1 MDLVEHFRV
10 IGRNWWRILLVSALV
25 GGAVYAWSARKAKV
39 YQASTLLSVS
49 AGRADI
55 GTSATKDETTFL
67 ATTYAQLA
75 TAKPVL
81 NTAAHDSGLGISETT
96 AESRVSA
103 SESGGVGF
111 VTIDATGPSVQ
122 DATKLA
128 NATAK
133 SLIAQVNHDEDL
145 AVQQDLGNVNRQI
158 QSLQAQ
164 LSALPADSPQRA
176 ALETQYTALLTAS
189 VTRQTQPRNR
199 IDAVSSASGSTTP
212 ISPKPV
218 PNALLAFLVALVV
231 TAELTV
237 ALRAWGDRFSAAQDP
252 EEIAKFVGL
261 PLLAAIPAGDER
273 EVVEAFR
280 TLRTTIMVLPG
291 TERPRSIAVV
301 SENANA
307 GKSFIAMN
315 LARAAVGLDT
325 QVILIDADLR
335 RPSLHH
341 DLRVPL
347 RPGLT
352 DVLNGRDVDAA
363 LHPVGGNADL
373 RLLPSGSPSSDP
385 GGILSGRA
393 FRRLIE
399 AFAGPRQLVVVDTPP
414 ARLFADALNVAA
426 QCDATVFVIDV
437 KTSRRRNVR
446 GSVDSFQRAGANVI
460 GTVVNRIA
468 SKRTDYYYE
477 YTRS

>member
-10 IGRNWWRILLVSALV
+10 IGLNWWRILLVSALV
-25 GGAVYAWSARKAKV
+25 GGAVYVWSARKPNV
-39 YQASTLLSVS
+39 YQASTLLNVS

-55 GTSATKDETTFL
+55 GAVATKDDTTFL

-81 NTAAHDSGLGISETT
+81 AQAARDSGLGISEKT

-103 SESGGVGF
+103 SQSGGVGF
-111 VTIDATGPSVQ
+111 VTVDATGPTVS

-133 SLIAQVNHDEDL
+133 ALIAEVRHEEDV
-145 AVQQDLGNVNRQI
+145 AVQQDLTSVNQQI
-158 QSLQAQ
+158 QSLQNQ
-164 LSALPADSPQRA
+164 LSALAAASPERA
-176 ALETQYTALLTAS
+176 ALETRLTALLGAA

-199 IDAVSSASGSTTP
+199 VDVISAASSSNSP
-212 ISPKPV
+212 VSPKPI

-237 ALRAWGDRFSAAQDP
+237 ALRAWGDRFSAVQDP
-252 EEIAKFVGL
+252 EEIARFVGL
-261 PLLAAIPAGDER
+261 PLLAAIPSGSER
-273 EVVEAFR
+273 DALEAFR

-291 TERPRSIAVV
+291 ADRPRSVAIV

-307 GKSFIAMN
+307 GKSFVAIN
-315 LARAAVGLDT
+315 LSRAAVGLDT

-363 LHPVGGNADL
+363 LHPVGGNPDL

-385 GGILSGRA
+385 AGILSGRN
-393 FRRLIE
+393 FQRLIE
-399 AFAGPRQLVVVDTPP
+399 AFASPRQLAIVDTPP

-426 QCDATVFVIDV
+426 QCDATVFVVDV

-460 GTVVNRIA
+460 GTVVNRVA
-468 SKRTDYYYE
+468 NKRSDYYYE